1 MTRVFEIKFNNTSIY
16 KTANEGK
23 QAIDG
28 DGGEIVITR
37 MTLNYASK

>member
-16 KTANEGK
+16 KTPNEGK
-23 QAIDG
+23 QTIDG
-28 DGGEIVITR
+28 ERGEIVITR